1 MTAENVF
8 TETYDLLTNIG
19 VVSTRKEFNRDW
31 LGVSEGYFRCLRF
44 NNKQPSTQT
53 LATCSSKLKHYSLL
67 FAQRSD
73 TESKVIA
80 NKFSSLA
87 TRLDSIIHAK
97 SKSKWVSI
105 TERVEAE
112 TMC

>member
-1 MTAENVF
+1 MTAENVL
-8 TETYDLLTNIG
+8 TETYGLLTDIG
-19 VVSTRKEFNRDW
+19 VVSTRKKLNRDW

-73 TESKVIA
+73 TDSKVLA
-80 NKFSSLA
+80 NNFSSLA
-87 TRLDSIIHAK
+87 TRLDSIIQTN
-97 SKSKWVSI
+97 SKSKWLDI
-105 TERVEAE
+105 MKRTEAE
-112 TMC
+112 AIC